1 MCMRPS
7 VFRGSLLIALELTM
21 SMYTYLTSPRTG
33 AVGGRTVEYRLGA
46 PVEAEPRSFSS
57 VTVKHET
64 P

>member
-1 MCMRPS
+1 
-7 VFRGSLLIALELTM
+7 M

-64 P
+64 PSGLERSFRSEKQSCAP